1 LSLSAQPIAAHPLVA
16 RGRQAYQ
23 ARDFTAALSLCGMR
37 LKEHPDDLE
46 ALELKA
52 VILQARG
59 DMKGAESAMRQ
70 AITYDPTCDWA
81 LHDLTQLLHGTG
93 QTQAAE
99 MAAREALLARPDDPQ
114 GHLQLAV
121 ILGEKDDLP
130 AAEFHNRQAMALAG
144 PHPQILLN
152 LALCLYNQGRLDESE
167 PLLLQASKLQPD
179 NAMIFAH
186 LSRIY
191 EARRDMINA
200 WLWLD
205 RAEQIGRKTGEDFTM
220 LRALYLSNG
229 DKAKDALELIDKS
242 TAANRGQ
249 VAAAAQLDRARLLD
263 RLCRFDEA
271 WAGWTQA
278 KAHLAKEAGRTYD
291 AVKVSAEYAAL
302 KDFFSVETLARLP
315 KATARHDGPQ
325 PLFILGFPRS
335 GTTMIEQMFNSHPL
349 VAAGGELPFVHE
361 WQALIKDVLPGN
373 RAFPHSLAH
382 TLAADFHHIPGT
394 LRDVYLGR
402 AAAYGVTA
410 SGKPLFTDKMPLN
423 DTYLPLIRLAFP
435 QAPIVRM
442 VRHPLDVAVS
452 MLSHHLTHGDNCG
465 YAIGSIMRHMVL
477 MHDLTSHYDAVME
490 HPPLIV
496 RYEDFIADQD
506 GQTRRALSYAG
517 LEFDAATLRFHEN
530 RRHAPTPSYAQ
541 VSKPLNDRS
550 IARWRHYERY
560 FAPYFDEIAP
570 VVDALGYSL
579 YANDAG

>member
-1 LSLSAQPIAAHPLVA
+1 MSLSAQPIAAHPLVA

-37 LKEHPDDLE
+37 LKEHPEDLE

-59 DMKGAESAMRQ
+59 DMKGAEGAMRQ
-70 AITYDPTCDWA
+70 AIAYDSTCDWA

-93 QTQAAE
+93 QKQAAE
-99 MAAREALLARPDDPQ
+99 TAAREALLARPDDPQ
-114 GHLQLAV
+114 AHLQLAV

-130 AAEFHNRQAMALAG
+130 AAEFHNRRALDLAG

-152 LALCLYNQGRLDESE
+152 LALCLYNQGRIDEAE

-191 EARRDMINA
+191 EAKRDMINA

-205 RAEQIGRKTGEDFTM
+205 RAEQVGRKSGEDFTL

-229 DKAKDALELIDKS
+229 DKVKDALDLIDKS
-242 TAANRGQ
+242 NGGQ
-249 VAAAAQLDRARLLD
+249 RMSAAAQLDRARLLD
-263 RLCRFDEA
+263 RLGRYDEA
-271 WAGWTQA
+271 WTGWVQA
-278 KAHLAKEAGRTYD
+278 KARLGKDSGRSYD
-291 AVKVSAEYAAL
+291 TARVTTEYAGL
-302 KDFFSVETLARLP
+302 KDFFSADTLARLP

-349 VAAGGELPFVHE
+349 VAAGGELPFVYE
-361 WQALIKDVLPGN
+361 WQALTRDLLPGT
-373 RAFPHSLAH
+373 RPFPLRLAH
-382 TLAADFHHIPGT
+382 TLTADFHHIPGV
-394 LRDVYLGR
+394 LRDYYLGR
-402 AAAYGVTA
+402 AATYGVMA

-423 DTYLPLIRLAFP
+423 DVYLPLIRIAFP

-452 MLSHHLTHGDNCG
+452 MLSHNLTHGDNCG
-465 YAIGSIMRHMVL
+465 YAIGTIMQHMVA
-477 MHDLTSHYDAVME
+477 MHDLTHHYDAVME

-517 LEFDAATLRFHEN
+517 LEFDAAALRFHEN

-550 IARWRHYERY
+550 IARWRYYERY
-560 FAPYFDEIAP
+560 FEPYFDQIAP
-570 VVDALGYSL
+570 VVEALGYSL